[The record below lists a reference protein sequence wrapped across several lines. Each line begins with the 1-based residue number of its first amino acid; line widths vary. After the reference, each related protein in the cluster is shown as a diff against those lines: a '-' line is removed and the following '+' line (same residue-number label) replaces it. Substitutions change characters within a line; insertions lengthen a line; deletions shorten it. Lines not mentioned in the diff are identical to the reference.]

1 MHQFEKAGRNQVV
14 YQVVFINVAEEL
26 PRLMIAFKG
35 RKQRT
40 ELLNLSHL

>member
-1 MHQFEKAGRNQVV
+1 MHEFEKDGRNQVA
-14 YQVVFINVAEEL
+14 FINVTEEL
-26 PRLMIAFKG
+26 PRLVIAFKG

>member
-1 MHQFEKAGRNQVV
+1 MHQFEKTGRN
-14 YQVVFINVAEEL
+14 QVVFINVAEEL

-40 ELLNLSHL
+40 ELLNLSCL